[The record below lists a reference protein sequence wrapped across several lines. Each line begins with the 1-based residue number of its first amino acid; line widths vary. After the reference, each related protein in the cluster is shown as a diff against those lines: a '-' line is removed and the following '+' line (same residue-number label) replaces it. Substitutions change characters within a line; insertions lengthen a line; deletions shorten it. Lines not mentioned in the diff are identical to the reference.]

1 MLFSILAQNAA
12 EAAGYLTCLV
22 GGVIV
27 VGLMLLASAI
37 KIIPEYQRMVI
48 FRLGRVLAIK
58 GPGVIFLIP
67 VIDRG
72 RRVDLREQVRDIPHQ
87 TVITKDNA
95 GISVDFIWYFKVLDP
110 TLVAFC
116 STMCSRNENT
126 LTICSVLVS
135 MKSPS
140 VGVLK
145 LPMSKS
151 AK

>member
-1 MLFSILAQNAA
+1 MLFSILAQSAG

-37 KIIPEYQRMVI
+37 KIIPEYQRMVV

-58 GPGVIFLIP
+58 GPGIIFLIP

-95 GISVDFIWYFKVLDP
+95 GISV
-110 TLVAFC
+110 AFC
-116 STMCSRNENT
+116 WTMCSRNENT
-126 LTICSVLVS
+126 LTICCEFVS

-145 LPMSKS
+145 LPTSKS